1 MDLFTL
7 SQIAL
12 AGSSLFVLASLFFS
26 VRLSQAIARQK

>member
-12 AGSSLFVLASLFFS
+12 AGSSLFVFASLFFS
-26 VRLSQAIARQK
+26 VRLSKALARQK